1 MGLMFRTIRNPH
13 HCLAFT
19 GVLAVVL
26 NKGIPAEHLTEP
38 PKGIM
43 MYGLRV
49 ATLLLTGLFVNHLLV
64 PQRALAG
71 QPRIQFDMPAV
82 AVAYLQE
89 EVTGDTLSTV
99 PTPVGWKKVQLEL
112 RLSCINA
119 SLADSPMRQCI
130 VRIQPRDSSLQII
143 DYAPRTEMASELT
156 TPIQVKRIDEKSRS
170 MGLSLDGNYAN
181 MAHGNIGSDHGS
193 KNTESV
199 QYDRAAPVQAVIA
212 SGTFERGRGVY
223 FKLRW
228 TDTQVLEGERRFQ
241 VTLCVPPRW
250 RGELVDVS
258 VVAEAEHR
266 SLTSW
271 ESELKPIAA
280 ANFIVATY
288 LHDDAEAASLAYQ
301 LAATEYRLRESAMK
315 IAARPSPTTL
325 PQILRHV
332 AMKMDVDTPVVDTT
346 WLARLLLGQ
355 ADPHV
360 DKTIRRLP
368 ADLRMVALDYVD
380 ARDTFMSLRNKSV
393 DGVVLGESL
402 ARITDTESND
412 FSVGK

>member
-1 MGLMFRTIRNPH
+1 
-13 HCLAFT
+13 
-19 GVLAVVL
+19 
-26 NKGIPAEHLTEP
+26 
-38 PKGIM
+38 

-49 ATLLLTGLFVNHLLV
+49 GTLWLIGLVGAPLFAA
-64 PQRALAG
+64 PRTQAG

-82 AVAYLQE
+82 AVAYYQE
-89 EVTGDTLSTV
+89 EVADDSPSTV

-112 RLSCINA
+112 RLSCING

-130 VRIQPRDSSLQII
+130 VRIQPRDSSLQIV
-143 DYAPRTEMASELT
+143 DYAPRTEIASELT

-170 MGLSLDGNYAN
+170 MGLSLNGSYAN
-181 MAHGNIGSDHGS
+181 VAHGNIGSDNGS

-241 VTLCVPPRW
+241 MTLCVPPQW

-271 ESELKPIAA
+271 ESELKPIAS

-288 LHDDAEAASLAYQ
+288 LHDDAEAASLAYR
-301 LAATEYRLRESAMK
+301 LADIEYRLRESAK
-315 IAARPSPTTL
+315 KLPARQSPTTL
-325 PQILRHV
+325 PQMLRHV
-332 AMKMDVDTPVVDTT
+332 AMKIDVDTPSIDTT
-346 WLARLLLGQ
+346 WLARLLLDQ

-368 ADLRMVALDYVD
+368 ADLRVIALDYVD
-380 ARDTFMSLRNKSV
+380 ARDDFRSLRNTSIDTV
-393 DGVVLGESL
+393 EMGESL
-402 ARITDTESND
+402 ARITDSESNGP
-412 FSVGK
+412 SVGK